1 MGGWVGTDRLK
12 IAQNGDPWVGRS
24 DTQIT
29 LSTSRRL
36 IRVPVR
42 TYRRTTVSR
51 PPPVG
56 WAADCDGTLGERT
69 APRARRRPRAHT
81 YEHGLESQMK
91 SPAPRPT
98 PPAATTHLR
107 RAHISGSAPA
117 PCRRIREATHP
128 DTDET
133 DVHNCDCSHRHRL
146 SAMAG
151 ETVQNESCDIRSG
164 AMLERH

>member
-69 APRARRRPRAHT
+69 APRDRHRPRAHT

>member
-1 MGGWVGTDRLK
+1 VGRSGPTDRLK

-36 IRVPVR
+36 IRVR

-69 APRARRRPRAHT
+69 APRDRHRPRAHT